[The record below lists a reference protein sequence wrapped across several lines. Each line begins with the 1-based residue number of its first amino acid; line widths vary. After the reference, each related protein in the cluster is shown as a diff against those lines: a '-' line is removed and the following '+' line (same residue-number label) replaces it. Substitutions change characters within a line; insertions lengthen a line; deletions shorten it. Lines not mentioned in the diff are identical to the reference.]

1 MRIAVDTDVLVL
13 GLLSTFGPPGAIMR
27 LLASGTVTLCLDARI
42 LSEDDEVLAWPRF
55 GFGAEAVAALLD
67 DLGCASETVAAG
79 EL

>member
-1 MRIAVDTDVLVL
+1 MRIAVDTGVLVS
-13 GLLSTFGPPGAIMR
+13 GRLSPFGPPGAIMR